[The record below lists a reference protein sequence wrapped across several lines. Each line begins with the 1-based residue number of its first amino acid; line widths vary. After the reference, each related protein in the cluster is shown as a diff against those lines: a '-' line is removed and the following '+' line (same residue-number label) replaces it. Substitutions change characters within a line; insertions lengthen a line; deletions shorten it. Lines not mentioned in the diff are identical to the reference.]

1 MRTFQD
7 LHLGQEA
14 LGGLSAG
21 IVGTIIG
28 YPLDLIKARM
38 QVFGGDAGIVSVGS
52 SIVRNEGFL
61 ALYRGIAPPL
71 ISLSILNTIN
81 FSQYCF
87 FRDVYGGTVGWD
99 WWNGLAGLSGA
110 PITAT
115 VSTVENLVKTQM
127 QVDNVSF
134 KRYTGSWNC
143 VQSLVNSHGIPVL
156 YTGHLIN
163 TLREGTFLGIYFY
176 CYEGQECDEDT
187 NVSSTVSSCVCTS
200 HICSF
205 VIL

>member
-1 MRTFQD
+1 MKSFKD
-7 LHLGQEA
+7 LHIGQEA

-38 QVFGGDAGIVSVGS
+38 QVFGDASAGIVSVGS

-71 ISLSILNTIN
+71 ISLSILNTVN
-81 FSQYCF
+81 FTQYCF
-87 FRDVYGGTVGWD
+87 FRDLYGGQLGWD
-99 WWNGLAGLSGA
+99 GWNGVAGFSGA

-127 QVDNVSF
+127 QMDNVTF

-143 VQSLVNSHGIPVL
+143 VESLVHSHGVSVL
-156 YTGHLIN
+156 YTGHVIN
-163 TLREGTFLGIYFY
+163 TLREGTFLGTYFY
-176 CYEGQECDEDT
+176 CYEGRERD
-187 NVSSTVSSCVCTS
+187 
-200 HICSF
+200 
-205 VIL
+205 